1 MSKKYWEL
9 PNREVLAVPNYPP
22 RNNFVI
28 PDAIMQHQPCLGK
41 YSGPLIDSVKLK
53 QRFYTIAYAAESLYQ
68 RVYNHIMYSLLIL
81 DIVMFAVT
89 QCQWKGNCGY
99 NES

>member
-1 MSKKYWEL
+1 MK
-9 PNREVLAVPNYPP
+9 VPNYPP

-53 QRFYTIAYAAESLYQ
+53 QRFYTIPAAAESLYL
-68 RVYNHIMYSLLIL
+68 RNIMYSLLIL
-81 DIVMFAVT
+81 DIVMFALT
-89 QCQWKGNCGY
+89 QCQ
-99 NES
+99 